1 MMKNSSFHFR
11 MLLISGFCLVTWL
24 FYKQVPSLKALYE
37 QTTVSLVS
45 RGEAAEPASPVTTP
59 LAGGLKIATWNLDW
73 LTEPGSEATLPPDA
87 PHRTEKDISRLS
99 HYATLLDADIIAVQE
114 VASPDILRRLFPP
127 DRYVIHLSG
136 DKVAQRVGFAVRRGL
151 MVTAN
156 PDLSGL
162 DVYGPHAAHHLRSG
176 ADITVDLPASSG
188 GGRLRLLAVHLKAG
202 CRRDAFAKSL
212 RPACATL
219 QAQTIPLTGWIAE
232 RKQEGVP
239 FLILGDFNRW
249 LHPGDDVLQKMEQVA
264 PLTLLTVNR
273 RDPCHHGASFI
284 DHILAGGV
292 ARSWIDPESL
302 RVMTYGPATTSK
314 PEGQAMRY
322 QLPWT
327 RMPPGKLIQPDSSDG
342 LSDHCPVS
350 IRLIPALPH

>member
-1 MMKNSSFHFR
+1 MPVFKA
-11 MLLISGFCLVTWL
+11 
-24 FYKQVPSLKALYE
+24 PSDR
-37 QTTVSLVS
+37 TTVSLIS
-45 RGEAAEPASPVTTP
+45 RAEAAELTSPVTTP
-59 LAGGLKIATWNLDW
+59 FAGGLKIATWNLDW
-73 LTEPGSEATLPPDA
+73 LTEPGSEAKLPPDA
-87 PHRTEKDISRLS
+87 PHRTTEDISRLS
-99 HYATLLDADIIAVQE
+99 HYAALLDADIIAVQE
-114 VASPDILRRLFPP
+114 VAGPDILRRLFPS

-136 DKVAQRVGFAVRRGL
+136 DKVAQRVGFVVRRGL
-151 MVTAN
+151 TVTAN

-176 ADITVDLPASSG
+176 ADITVDLPISAG
-188 GGRLRLLAVHLKAG
+188 GGRLRLLTVHLKAG

-232 RKQEGVP
+232 RKREGVP

-249 LHPGDDVLQKMEQVA
+249 LRPGDDVLQRMEQVT
-264 PLTLLTVNR
+264 PLKLLTDGR

-284 DHILAGGV
+284 DHILAGGA
-292 ARSWIDPESL
+292 ARSWINPESL
-302 RVMTYGPATTSK
+302 RVMTYGAGTTSK

-327 RMPPGKLIQPDSSDG
+327 RMPPGKLIQPDSRDG

-350 IRLIPALPH
+350 IRLTPPLPH